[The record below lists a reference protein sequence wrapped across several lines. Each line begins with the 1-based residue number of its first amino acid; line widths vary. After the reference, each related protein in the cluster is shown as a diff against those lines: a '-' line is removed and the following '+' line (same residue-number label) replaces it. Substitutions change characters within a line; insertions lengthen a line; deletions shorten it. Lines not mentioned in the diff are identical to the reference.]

1 MRGVIG
7 NFETSIGGLDKGMFI
22 KSIKETFSFNARML
36 GNDIK
41 INESVVYILAI
52 TVVSC
57 VVMIIAYSKTYR
69 RK

>member
-52 TVVSC
+52 TAVSC